1 MPASTGLG
9 VTLAAVIFGGFGSYL
24 TVLVMVVVLPALS
37 FATIVIVFEPADNVT
52 VVLNA
57 PFLSTVTGVPLI
69 ITVTGDDVASLVVP
83 ATVIVLLLVTYPSDG
98 EATLNVGGTV
108 SILNVTDFCVAA
120 LPS

>member
-1 MPASTGLG
+1 M
-9 VTLAAVIFGGFGSYL
+9 

-57 PFLSTVTGVPLI
+57 PLLPTVTGVPLI